1 MLLSAADSL
10 LLVVDI
16 QDRLLPVMSDGERVV
31 QNAVRLLQAARS
43 LDVPV
48 LLTEQYPQGLGATV
62 PPVRA
67 AAGSAPALAKRDF
80 SAWADPAIR
89 AHIEDSQRPQIVV
102 AGIEAHV
109 CVLQSALQ
117 LVTAGYRVAVA
128 TDATS
133 SRHADSV
140 TVAQRRMAGAG
151 VTLATTEMCLFEWLG
166 TAAHPAFKTVTSL
179 IK

>member
-10 LLVVDI
+10 LLVIDI
-16 QDRLLPVMSDGERVV
+16 QDRLLPVMKDGDAVV
-31 QNAVRLLQAARS
+31 GNTVRLLQGAQA

-62 PPVRA
+62 TPVRA
-67 AAGSAPALAKRDF
+67 AAGNAPALPKRDF
-80 SAWADPAIR
+80 SAWGDPAIR
-89 AHIEDSQRPQIVV
+89 AHITDIGRPQVVV

-117 LVTAGYRVAVA
+117 LVGAGYRVAVVS
-128 TDATS
+128 DAVS

-140 TVAQRRMAGAG
+140 AIASQRMTAAG
-151 VTLATTEMCLFEWLG
+151 VMPVTTEMCLFEWLG
-166 TAAHPAFKTVTSL
+166 TAANPAFKTVSAL